1 MAVDRERVVSEAVA
15 LLDAEGLDGV
25 TTRRLAARLGVQSPT
40 LYWHVPNK
48 AALVTAIADAIL
60 ADLVERMS
68 PPAPDE
74 PWPDWLTALAHG
86 LRAALLAHPDGARV
100 ISAAQLSAAMNALS
114 ELAISA
120 LVAAGVPLRHARV
133 ITLATERFTIG
144 YVLEEQAPRPD
155 AAALGT
161 WDLAEFTAAHP
172 TLIAGITD
180 YFDGDRTPDDLFRDC
195 LRIVVDGAAVAGGPG
210 RSSRDDDPL

>member
-1 MAVDRERVVSEAVA
+1 MSLDRQQVVTEAVA

-25 TTRRLAARLGVQSPT
+25 TTRKLATRLGVQSPT

-60 ADLVERMS
+60 ADLVRTTT

-74 PWPDWLTALAHG
+74 SWQDWLTGLAHG
-86 LRAALLAHPDGARV
+86 LRRALLAHPDGARV
-100 ISAAQLSAAMNALS
+100 ISSAQLSAAMNALS
-114 ELAISA
+114 ELAMSA
-120 LVAAGVPLRHARV
+120 LVAKDVPLRQARV
-133 ITLATERFTIG
+133 VVLAVERFTVG

-155 AAALGT
+155 ETALTG
-161 WDLAEFTAAHP
+161 WDLAEFTATHP

-180 YFDGDRTPDDLFRDC
+180 YFHDGRTPDDLFDDC
-195 LRIVVDGAAVAGGPG
+195 LHVVVAGAAATT
-210 RSSRDDDPL
+210 